1 MELKDI
7 KFDKKQEIWKPV
19 KGFEGLYEVSNIGNV
34 YSHRLKRNLML
45 SADKLGYIRIGLERT
60 NRKDI
65 KNFYVHRLVANAF
78 IENPHNKP
86 FINHKDENKKNNSV
100 ENLEWCT
107 HKENM
112 NYGTRNNRI
121 SINNKNHPCRSK
133 KVICL
138 NTGVVYPSIMEAQRK
153 TLVWATNIY
162 KCCINE
168 RKSAGG
174 YKWQMI

>member
-7 KFDKKQEIWKPV
+7 KFENEEWKPV
-19 KGFEGLYEVSNIGNV
+19 KGFEGLYEVSNMGNV
-34 YSHRLKRNLML
+34 FSNRLKRKLKL
-45 SADKLGYIRIGLERT
+45 SVDRLGYIRIGLC
-60 NRKDI
+60 
-65 KNFYVHRLVANAF
+65 KNSRRDLRLFYVHRMVAEAF
-78 IENPHNKP
+78 IENPFKKP
-86 FINHKDENKKNNSV
+86 FINHKDENKRNNSV
-100 ENLEWCT
+100 SNLEWCT

-112 NYGTRNNRI
+112 NAGTRNKRI
-121 SINNKNHPCRSK
+121 SINNKNNPCRSK

-138 NTGVVYPSIMEAQRK
+138 STGVEYPSIMEAQRK
-153 TLVWATNIY
+153 TKIWASNIY